1 VAAETYKLDA
11 IFSQAREL
19 GSQWINGFGLDGNA
33 RLVARLRTV
42 TPEEVQAVAARYFGD
57 DQLTQAT
64 LVPQAPDPNR
74 KPRVPALG
82 SRH

>member
-1 VAAETYKLDA
+1 
-11 IFSQAREL
+11 
-19 GSQWINGFGLDGNA
+19 
-33 RLVARLRTV
+33 VARLRTV

-74 KPRVPALG
+74 KPRVPAQG